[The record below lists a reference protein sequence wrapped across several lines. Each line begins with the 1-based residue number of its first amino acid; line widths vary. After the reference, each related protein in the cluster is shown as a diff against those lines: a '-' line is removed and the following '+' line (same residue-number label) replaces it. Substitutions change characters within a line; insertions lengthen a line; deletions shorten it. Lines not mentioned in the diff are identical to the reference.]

1 MIKIRRIILVSSL
14 LGTVSAPSIWASHN
28 NNDDDLLGQ
37 PKKIVSTSVL
47 RKTEPG
53 KYKDK
58 PGNPN
63 GYNKT
68 DNSSLRYTTKKT
80 YADKEPKVLVNL
92 KAPYPKE
99 WKSLSVRDY
108 FKILGDNPSP
118 QIVIDWCKGMYDVLI
133 DDTCINDVT
142 QITLARCITLL
153 GQKAKQNRV
162 IRQSLLSFFKENPEF
177 FAAWYKAATSRL
189 LSADRVDQF
198 DQQAL
203 ANIFYAHGQLGVA
216 LPKDFAAVW
225 YKAATSRLLSA
236 DRADQFDQQALAN
249 IFYAHGQ
256 LGVALPKDF
265 AAVWYEAATSRL
277 LSADRAD
284 QFDQQALANIFYAH
298 GLLEIKP
305 TTELLACI
313 KKLDI
318 DSLSIEGAHMVYL
331 TIKALRLELQFSAGT
346 KFAKVLEASRGLKPT
361 TSKFQDSV
369 ISSLKRLNLQD
380 ITKIETELFIECISS
395 PCDIYF
401 ELNGKKIIVEADGPT
416 HYLADGMTLNPPTLL
431 KSRILVKQGYIVIR
445 VPYFDWDHLKNDESR
460 QDYLKKA
467 ILHPG
472 H

>member
-265 AAVWYEAATSRL
+265 AAVWYKAATSRL

>member
-1 MIKIRRIILVSSL
+1 
-14 LGTVSAPSIWASHN
+14 
-28 NNDDDLLGQ
+28 
-37 PKKIVSTSVL
+37 
-47 RKTEPG
+47 
-53 KYKDK
+53 
-58 PGNPN
+58 
-63 GYNKT
+63 
-68 DNSSLRYTTKKT
+68 
-80 YADKEPKVLVNL
+80 
-92 KAPYPKE
+92 
-99 WKSLSVRDY
+99 
-108 FKILGDNPSP
+108 
-118 QIVIDWCKGMYDVLI
+118 
-133 DDTCINDVT
+133 
-142 QITLARCITLL
+142 
-153 GQKAKQNRV
+153 
-162 IRQSLLSFFKENPEF
+162 
-177 FAAWYKAATSRL
+177 
-189 LSADRVDQF
+189 
-198 DQQAL
+198 
-203 ANIFYAHGQLGVA
+203 
-216 LPKDFAAVW
+216 
-225 YKAATSRLLSA
+225 
-236 DRADQFDQQALAN
+236 LAN

-369 ISSLKRLNLQD
+369 ISSLKRLNLHD